1 MLHIVT
7 AAKPHDPDEH
17 DPAPI
22 LRLARGGDSH
32 PPGAAGPRGS
42 SHRPGGVLV
51 AVATGMLFVLGVGL
65 FAVSLDAQYR
75 YVFHA
80 KHQSAASWVEALAL
94 DVGMAIFSLLALG
107 LARAGKPARVER
119 VMITVCAGASGVM
132 NFAAAND
139 ASPKSVLAYVMPP
152 VFLAVVAD
160 RVVSVVRRHV
170 LGEQEQSP
178 WHGAMPLVMYLLRL
192 ILAPPSTA
200 AGLRRWLLVKTP
212 LPAPTASAAPAV
224 EAAPRKAIVSPDRP
238 AGLRAESK
246 TARFLTLVDEQYG
259 PLARFPLERVSRTCA
274 ELAPQVGLDAGA
286 ARTAL
291 RRAVLAARDGRRDT

>member
-1 MLHIVT
+1 VLQTVT
-7 AAKPHDPDEH
+7 AATPHDPDGQDH
-17 DPAPI
+17 APV
-22 LRLARGGDSH
+22 LRLARGGDGQ
-32 PPGAAGPRGS
+32 PPGVAGPRGS
-42 SHRPGGVLV
+42 RRPGSALV

-178 WHGAMPLVMYLLRL
+178 WHGAIPLVMYLLRL
-192 ILAPPSTA
+192 ILAPPSTVG
-200 AGLRRWLLVKTP
+200 GLRRWLLVKTP
-212 LPAPTASAAPAV
+212 LPAPAAPVV
-224 EAAPRKAIVSPDRP
+224 EGVPRKAITSPDRS
-238 AGLRAESK
+238 AGRRAESK
-246 TARFLTLVDEQYG
+246 TARFLALVAERYG
-259 PLARFPLERVSRTCA
+259 PLAHIPLERVSRTCA

>member
-1 MLHIVT
+1 
-7 AAKPHDPDEH
+7 
-17 DPAPI
+17 
-22 LRLARGGDSH
+22 
-32 PPGAAGPRGS
+32 
-42 SHRPGGVLV
+42 VLV
-51 AVATGMLFVLGVGL
+51 AVAIGLLFLLGVGL

-119 VMITVCAGASGVM
+119 VLITVCAAASGVM

-139 ASPKSVLAYVMPP
+139 ASLKSVLAYVMPP

-170 LGEQEQSP
+170 LGEHERSP
-178 WHGAMPLVMYLLRL
+178 WLSAAPLILYLVRL
-192 ILAPPSTA
+192 VLAPPSTA
-200 AGLRRWLLVKTP
+200 AGLRRWLLLKTP
-212 LPAPTASAAPAV
+212 LPAARPPAVTSAAR
-224 EAAPRKAIVSPDRP
+224 RKAITGRRGQV
-238 AGLRAESK
+238 GLRAESK
-246 TARFLTLVDEQYG
+246 TARFLALVEQRHG
-259 PLARFPLERVSRTCA
+259 SLSAFPPDRVSPACT
-274 ELAPQVGLDAGA
+274 ELAPEVGLDVGA

-291 RRAVLAARDGRRDT
+291 RRAVLAARDGRQYR